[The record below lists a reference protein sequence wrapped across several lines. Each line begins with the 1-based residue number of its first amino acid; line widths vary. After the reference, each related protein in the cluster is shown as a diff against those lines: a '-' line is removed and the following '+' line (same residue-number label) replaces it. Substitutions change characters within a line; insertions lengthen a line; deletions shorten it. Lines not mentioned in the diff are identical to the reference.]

1 MRFSAFD
8 FDVVTSPAPD
18 DLEGPAMTEPKPPLR
33 VLSTLGLMGALQAR
47 HAALEAALG
56 RALAIEFA
64 PTKVLIDR
72 LAEGAPA
79 DLAILTA
86 EAVAALTSSGRL
98 APGGVGLAASLVGMA
113 QAPGRARPDIS
124 TPAALIATLRG
135 ARSIAYSGAGASGL
149 YFAALIETLGI
160 ASEVNAKATVI
171 PSGLT
176 GALVARG
183 ESEYAIQQISELR
196 LVAGI
201 DIIGPLPATLQT
213 PTVFSA
219 AAVAGAAG
227 EDAAAGLIALLRGPE
242 MAAALAESGLEP
254 VA

>member
-18 DLEGPAMTEPKPPLR
+18 DPEGPAMTETAAPLH

-47 HAALEAALG
+47 QAALEAALG

-86 EAVAALTSSGRL
+86 EAVAELTESGRL
-98 APGGVGLAASLVGMA
+98 APGGVGLAASRVGMA
-113 QAPGRARPDIS
+113 QAPGQARPDIS

-149 YFAALIETLGI
+149 YFAALIARLGI
-160 ASEVNAKATVI
+160 AAEVNAKATVI

-183 ESEYAIQQISELR
+183 TCEYAIQQISELR

-201 DIIGPLPATLQT
+201 DIIGPLPAEVQT
-213 PTVFSA
+213 PTVFSV
-219 AAVAGAAG
+219 AAVAGAA
-227 EDAAAGLIALLRGPE
+227 DPAAAARLIALLRGAE

-254 VA
+254 MA